1 MQLRP
6 KTSWN
11 ALSLD
16 GGLFSNFVSIV
27 FVRLLNMNIVKRL
40 NMIGICLSY

>member
-6 KTSWN
+6 RTSWN
-11 ALSLD
+11 ALNPTGD
-16 GGLFSNFVSIV
+16 LFSNFISIV

-40 NMIGICLSY
+40 NMIGIYPSY